1 MSECGS
7 AARDA
12 SDGAMKG
19 TADTRGVLRHLR
31 CVPSYPHRRTA
42 LPRLRRAPR
51 RSRRLAI
58 GAPVGGIGSP
68 DRLKAELPT
77 QQLFPWR
84 AVARRK
90 PDASPVAERARF
102 GRRAAVGMR
111 QALQGNARLSASDVG
126 SGVYRQPFRLSAS
139 EQPYRGTRLSAS
151 DRPYHQN
158 GGWPRSAVS
167 CYGTS

>member
-102 GRRAAVGMR
+102 GRRAAVGER
-111 QALQGNARLSASDVG
+111 QALQRGRLSASDRPYKR
-126 SGVYRQPFRLSAS
+126 SGCRPFRLSAS
-139 EQPYRGTRLSAS
+139 DSPTGGTRLSAS